1 MVSGQ
6 VFPSEISDT
15 KNTVGI
21 AVQLSAASVTTE
33 TSGAG
38 TSPTHSTVS
47 PIGFEAVGGV
57 ISLTVMVW
65 VTFIELPQSSVTL
78 YVRVMVSGQV
88 FPSEASETNETIG
101 IAVQLSA
108 ASVTT
113 ETSAAGTSLIQSTV
127 IPAGFEAVGG
137 VISLTVMVWVTF
149 IELPQSSDTLYVR
162 VMFSGQ
168 VFPSETSDTNATT
181 TGQSLTIFVTEL
193 ISLTGKSD
201 IH

>member
-1 MVSGQ
+1 M
-6 VFPSEISDT
+6 FPSDASDT
-15 KNTVGI
+15 NATTGN
-21 AVQLSAASVTTE
+21 AVQLSAASVTTDMSA
-33 TSGAG
+33 TG

-47 PIGFEAVGGV
+47 PVGFEAVGGV

-88 FPSEASETNETIG
+88 FPSDTSSTKETTGET
-101 IAVQLSA
+101 VQLSA

-113 ETSAAGTSLIQSTV
+113 EISAAGTSLIHSTV

-137 VISLTVMVWVTF
+137 VISLTIMVWVTF
-149 IELPQSSDTLYVR
+149 IELPQSSVTLYVR
-162 VMFSGQ
+162 VMVSGQ

-181 TGQSLTIFVTEL
+181 TGQSLTIFITEV